1 MNLERRR
8 TFFVPFAGTVAV
20 LIILMLAACSN
31 VPGISKKVR
40 SSDFNKAIETH
51 AKLMRWGYYD
61 EAAAYLRTQDG
72 SLIDPE
78 LARIAR
84 YRISSYEVISQL
96 VADTGREGRVVILVE
111 YYEIDSGRLDKLRYE
126 QFWWH
131 DTETDRWFLGSPL
144 PPFGRSG
151 PG

>member
-1 MNLERRR
+1 M
-8 TFFVPFAGTVAV
+8 V
-20 LIILMLAACSN
+20 LAMALTACSN
-31 VPGISKKVR
+31 VPGISKQVR

-84 YRISSYEVISQL
+84 YRISSYDVISRL

-111 YYEIDSGRLDKLRYE
+111 YYEIDSGRLDTLRYE

-131 DTETDRWFLGSPL
+131 DEETDRWFLGSPL
-144 PPFGRSG
+144 PAFGRSSAG
-151 PG
+151 